1 MFVQRISSAQNI
13 ITVSVSVSVFPP
25 FRYHIPSPPP
35 TAYYSP
41 EMGSPYLSKRGRDN
55 IPLQIQGSKAP
66 VIPAHF
72 PLKKARLFWEL
83 KGETTRGQITKTQPS
98 NQDQKVGDKSASLP
112 SPFLVPHFSRKPI
125 FLYFFS
131 FFWGG
136 GKEEGLFPLSPGALN
151 SFSFFPLC
159 LLQRHLSLS
168 LSLSLS
174 LPPSLP
180 LSLSALSSQEI
191 LEGESWLIFIGAHFY
206 SPGNLQSYIIRR

>member
-72 PLKKARLFWEL
+72 PPKKARLFWEL

-131 FFWGG
+131 WGE
-136 GKEEGLFPLSPGALN
+136 KEEGLFF
-151 SFSFFPLC
+151 SFSGAHSTPFLPFLFASC
-159 LLQRHLSLS
+159 SALSLS
-168 LSLSLS
+168 
-174 LPPSLP
+174 PPPPPPQPSV
-180 LSLSALSSQEI
+180 
-191 LEGESWLIFIGAHFY
+191 
-206 SPGNLQSYIIRR
+206 RRRYWREKVG